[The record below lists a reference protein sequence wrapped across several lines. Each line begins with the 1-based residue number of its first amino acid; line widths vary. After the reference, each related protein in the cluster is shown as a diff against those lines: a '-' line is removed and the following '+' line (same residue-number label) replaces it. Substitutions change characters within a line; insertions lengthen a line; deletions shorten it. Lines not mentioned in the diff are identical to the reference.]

1 MRNSARGRKDGCLD
15 TGVTF
20 SSSRNHPQSSAL
32 EAKRVMLKRRVLS
45 AVTNKDVMGWQIIPS
60 AIKHASGKGLFERT
74 RMNERAARA
83 AA

>member
-1 MRNSARGRKDGCLD
+1 
-15 TGVTF
+15 
-20 SSSRNHPQSSAL
+20 
-32 EAKRVMLKRRVLS
+32 MLKRRVLS